1 MPEAARGSQTDAIR
15 QDVSSTGL
23 YIIGIYKLVEASL
36 LAAAGFGVLR
46 LLHKDVGE
54 VLQHWVHV
62 LRADPDNRY
71 VHALLSKAFSISPKQ
86 LREFSAG
93 TFIYAALRLAE
104 GIGLVM
110 RKRWGEYLTVVVTAM
125 FIPLEMWEL
134 ARHFTWLKVVISAGN
149 IAIVIY
155 LINGLAR
162 SLRRSRSEAVT
173 TS

>member
-1 MPEAARGSQTDAIR
+1 
-15 QDVSSTGL
+15 
-23 YIIGIYKLVEASL
+23 
-36 LAAAGFGVLR
+36 
-46 LLHKDVGE
+46 
-54 VLQHWVHV
+54 
-62 LRADPDNRY
+62 
-71 VHALLSKAFSISPKQ
+71 
-86 LREFSAG
+86 
-93 TFIYAALRLAE
+93 
-104 GIGLVM
+104 M